1 MRMLAL
7 GDSYTTGTGAA
18 PADRWPVQLG
28 VLLTSRGF
36 NLEPPEIVAANGWTT
51 IDLRKAITATTLTPP
66 YDLLTLLIGVNDQFD
81 RLGAERYREGFSRLL
96 QIAIELTCGQAEHV
110 IVLSIPDYSE
120 TPFAQSMD
128 TQTIR
133 SELDAFNMINHKLSI
148 EAAAQYVDIT
158 SISRQVAEA
167 PSLLAE
173 DGLHPSGKMYAQ
185 WAQLVLPLAEEI
197 LSHKL

>member
-28 VLLTSRGF
+28 VLLISRGF

-128 TQTIR
+128 TQTIH
-133 SELDAFNMINHKLSI
+133 SELEAFNMINHELSI
-148 EAAAQYVDIT
+148 EAAAQYLDIT
-158 SISRQVAEA
+158 SISRQAAED

>member
-36 NLEPPEIVAANGWTT
+36 NLGPPEIVAANGWTT

-96 QIAIELTCGQAEHV
+96 QIAIELTCGHAEHV

-133 SELDAFNMINHKLSI
+133 SELETFNMINHELSI
-148 EAAAQYVDIT
+148 EAAAQYLDIT
-158 SISRQVAEA
+158 SISRQVAED